1 MRVTGTEPAPSTGIM
16 PVAEARP
23 EATRFY
29 VAALRTL
36 IDAGVPFL
44 VGGAY
49 SLERYTGIVRDTKD
63 MDVFVRRDNFDAALA
78 ALAAAGYRTE
88 ITFPH
93 WLGKAFS
100 GDDVL
105 DVIFSS
111 GNGCAVVDDE
121 WFAHAVHETV
131 LGVPVHLCPPEETI
145 WSKAFIMERERYDG
159 ADVAHLLRACAEG
172 LDWRRLLRRF
182 GPHWRVLLAHLL
194 LFGFIYPA
202 ENGRIPPDVMTELIG
217 RLGRSVGRSKVMAP
231 SCFGTLLSRAQ
242 YLVDI
247 DAWGYRDGRLEH
259 GTMSEDEV
267 AIWTAAI
274 DDPQPKPSAEDQS
287 DDETGGDR

>member
-1 MRVTGTEPAPSTGIM
+1 VQLVEL
-16 PVAEARP
+16 RP

-29 VAALRTL
+29 VAALRAL

-49 SLERYTGIVRDTKD
+49 SFERYTGIARDTKD
-63 MDVFVRRDNFDAALA
+63 LDIFVRRPDFDRVLEVLA
-78 ALAAAGYRTE
+78 GAGYRTE
-88 ITFPH
+88 VTFPH

-111 GNGCAVVDDE
+111 GNGCAIVDDE
-121 WFAHAVHETV
+121 WFRHAVDDTV
-131 LGVPVHLCPPEETI
+131 LGIPVRLCPAEETI

-159 ADVAHLLRACAEG
+159 ADIAHLLRACATG

-182 GPHWRVLLAHLL
+182 GPHWRVLLAHLV

-202 ENGRIPPDVMTELIG
+202 ERRRLPRQVLTELAG
-217 RLGRSVGRSKVMAP
+217 RLVRDSGRDGFAP
-231 SCFGTLLSRAQ
+231 PVCCGTLLSRAQ
-242 YLVDI
+242 YRVDV
-247 DAWGYRDGRLEH
+247 DTWGYRDGRLEH
-259 GTMSEDEV
+259 GTMTEDEV
-267 AIWTAAI
+267 AVWTAAI
-274 DDPQPKPSAEDQS
+274 DEGEAKPAVVPPES
-287 DDETGGDR
+287 DATGRDR